1 MDVKRIKRQTTE
13 DLLYYMGI
21 VSIGVMCLV
30 VLIAKRYSAI
40 LQKFSLPCAFRLAT
54 GFYCPGCGGTRAVKF
69 FLSGHMIKS
78 FIYHPLIP
86 YLGIGGG
93 IFMVS
98 QTASRV
104 TRGKIRGMKFRNWY
118 VYMMGIVILVHF
130 FIKNFV
136 LYFWNY
142 PLI

>member
-118 VYMMGIVILVHF
+118 VYMMGIVILVQF

-136 LYFWNY
+136 LYFWDY

>member
-69 FLSGHMIKS
+69 FLSGQMIKS

-118 VYMMGIVILVHF
+118 VYMMGIVILVQF

-136 LYFWNY
+136 LYFWDY

>member
-1 MDVKRIKRQTTE
+1 MDVKRIKRRTTE

-40 LQKFSLPCAFRLAT
+40 LQKLSLPCAFRLAT

-69 FLSGHMIKS
+69 FLSGQMIKS

-118 VYMMGIVILVHF
+118 VYMMGIVILVQF

-136 LYFWNY
+136 LYFWDY

>member
-30 VLIAKRYSAI
+30 VLIEKRYSAI

-104 TRGKIRGMKFRNWY
+104 ARGKIRGMKFRNWY
-118 VYMMGIVILVHF
+118 VYMMGIVILVQF

>member
-118 VYMMGIVILVHF
+118 VYMMGIVILVQF

>member
-1 MDVKRIKRQTTE
+1 MVVRRKRCSTTE
-13 DLLYYMGI
+13 DVLYRMGLM
-21 VSIGVMCLV
+21 SIIIMCLV
-30 VLIAKRYSAI
+30 VLIAKKNASI
-40 LQKFSLPCAFRLAT
+40 LQNFSLPCVFQMIT

-69 FLSGHMIKS
+69 FLSGHIIKS

-118 VYMMGIVILVHF
+118 VYMMGIVILVQF
-130 FIKNFV
+130 LIKNFV
-136 LYFWNY
+136 LYFLDY
-142 PLI
+142 QLI